1 MAEYLYSAIQRD
13 QQTAGLL
20 DDGSLPGSRRPPLFP
35 VSGFDFSVLGPMR
48 QANPVTKLFFFHL
61 NLFDNVDD
69 L

>member
-20 DDGSLPGSRRPPLFP
+20 DDGSLQGSRRPPLFP

-48 QANPVTKLFFFHL
+48 QANPVT
-61 NLFDNVDD
+61 
-69 L
+69 